1 MRISPRAGTAI
12 GASWMSPD
20 DNRVTIPWDI
30 ADAVEMWA
38 REKRG
43 THGRIA
49 WNAVMRCPVIDFELK
64 ADDPRMKAYRDG
76 RLKHEPKESIP
87 LHYQKEGGGPFYP
100 INLTELGVSGLMEM
114 LDRAN
119 TWSGRGEFKSTMA
132 AIAATER
139 KNEALRDSIR
149 AAAKDNARE
158 RAKDMRRQIF
168 DLPMVTV
175 PENIGAKADG

>member
-1 MRISPRAGTAI
+1 MAPSDR
-12 GASWMSPD
+12 
-20 DNRVTIPWDI
+20 RVSIPWDI
-30 ADAVEMWA
+30 KDAVELWA

-43 THGRIA
+43 THGKIE
-49 WNAVMRCPVIDFELK
+49 WNTVLNCAVIDFDLK
-64 ADDPRMKAYRDG
+64 ADDPRMRAYQEG

-100 INLTELGVSGLMEM
+100 INLAELGVSGLMEM

-139 KNEALRDSIR
+139 KNDALKQSIR
-149 AAAKDNARE
+149 DAARDNARE

-168 DLPMVTV
+168 GLPVVSV
-175 PENIGAKADG
+175 PENIGAKADGKD